1 MALVRDERY
10 GGLDLY
16 LARVLVEA
24 HGGTLE
30 VDSRADH
37 GSTFV
42 VTLPRDED
50 LAGARTKV

>member
-1 MALVRDERY
+1 VPAGVAHR
-10 GGLDLY
+10 
-16 LARVLVEA
+16 RVA
-24 HGGTLE
+24 HHVLE
-30 VDSRADH
+30 LHSRADH